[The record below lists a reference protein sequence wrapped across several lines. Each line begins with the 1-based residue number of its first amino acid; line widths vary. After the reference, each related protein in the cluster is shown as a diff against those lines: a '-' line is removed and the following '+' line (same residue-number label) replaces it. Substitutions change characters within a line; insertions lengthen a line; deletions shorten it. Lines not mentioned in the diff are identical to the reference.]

1 MSGKQTDKA
10 SDISVL
16 PLERL
21 LEPLWG
27 QEEPTARNAAEGM
40 RERED
45 RRREG
50 RQRDIL
56 DAEEL

>member
-1 MSGKQTDKA
+1 MENRQIKHQTDR
-10 SDISVL
+10 VL

-45 RRREG
+45 RRRE
-50 RQRDIL
+50 REIL
-56 DAEEL
+56 DAEELW